1 MLWPFALKEAAYR
14 LNKLSIDE
22 SGRSNEARCF
32 GIQGDMVQ
40 TSLFHTFGSPC
51 FALDA
56 RLQSGI
62 AGVQKWEAR
71 ARLGVYLG
79 HSPSH
84 AGSVA
89 LILNPRTG
97 HVSPQFHVVFDN
109 NFTTVPYMDS
119 CEIFIE
125 DHM

>member
-1 MLWPFALKEAAYR
+1 
-14 LNKLSIDE
+14 
-22 SGRSNEARCF
+22 
-32 GIQGDMVQ
+32 MVQ

-56 RLQSGI
+56 RLKSRI
-62 AGVQKWEAR
+62 AGVPKWEPR
-71 ARLGVYLG
+71 AILGVYLG

-97 HVSPQFHVVFDN
+97 HVSPQFHVIFDD
-109 NFTTVPYMDS
+109 NFTTVPYMDKNQVPPNWENLVES
-119 CEIFIE
+119 SR
-125 DHM
+125 